1 MGNHFEITVVGTDE
15 QWANEKIDLGVKEI
29 QRIEKLLTTYAENS
43 ETNLINANAGIA
55 PVKVSEEII
64 LLIERALRISNVT
77 QGAFDISYGSVDK
90 SLWNFDT
97 TMTSLPSREI
107 AKQSVRLINYKNII
121 IDKEASTVFLKQ
133 QGMRIGF
140 GGIGKGYAAEQAKN
154 VMRAAG
160 VESGVVNAS
169 GDLTTWGLMPDGNK
183 WTIGIVNPE
192 MASIVFSYMNV
203 SGLSVATSGNYEKY
217 IMIDGVKY
225 SHTINPKT
233 GLPVTGIKSVTIVS
247 TNAEIADAMAT
258 PVMIMGIEA
267 GLDMIN
273 QINDMEAIVIDDNN
287 VLYATKNIKLTT

>member
-29 QRIEKLLTTYAENS
+29 QRIEKLLTTYAEHS
-43 ETNLINANAGIA
+43 ETNLINANAGIT

-192 MASIVFSYMNV
+192 MASSVFSYMNV

-267 GLDMIN
+267 GIDMIN
-273 QINDMEAIVIDDNN
+273 QINDIEAIVIDDNN